1 MADALG
7 LLVPGQLTLLGA
19 SLSALPYYDTDAD
32 GRRTGFEADLAEAVG
47 RELGLGLSWVD
58 ADWARFYDELVEG
71 QVDAIW
77 SSQAVTPE
85 RQAIVDFTRPYGLF
99 DEGVM
104 VRAGEGVTGPEAL
117 AGRRVA
123 AIAASTNLRTAQ
135 GIPGAVIVE
144 VAGDTDDVF
153 GDMIAMLRAGEV
165 DAFVDDEP
173 VLRDLD
179 EEAEDLALGFTV
191 ACANPYA
198 IAVRKDATALR
209 EALDGALG
217 ATIARGEHAEI
228 WRRWF
233 PRIPVPSL

>member
-1 MADALG
+1 VDDLG
-7 LLVPGQLTLLGA
+7 LVRPGTLTLLGA
-19 SLSALPYYDTDAD
+19 SLSAPPYYWTDAD
-32 GRRTGFEADLAEAVG
+32 GVRRGFEADLAEAVG
-47 RELGLGLSWVD
+47 RELGLELAWVD
-58 ADWARFYDELVEG
+58 ADWSRFYEELVDG
-71 QVDAIW
+71 RVDAIW

-85 RQAIVDFTRPYGLF
+85 REAIVAFSRPYGLF

-104 VRAGEGVTGPEAL
+104 VRAGEGVTGPEGL

-123 AIAASTNLRTAQ
+123 AIAGSTNLRTAQ
-135 GIPGAVIVE
+135 GIPDAAIVE

-198 IAVRKDATALR
+198 IAVRQDATALR

-217 ATIARGEHAEI
+217 ATIASGEHAEV

-233 PRIPVPSL
+233 PRIPVPAL